1 VRASAR
7 RWPRADA
14 APGLFKGAEKVTH
27 YRVKKSFI
35 FLLADDWRKGFDSR
49 YFGPVPVSS
58 IKGRPVCVLWSWAHG
73 EGGGFLRINRT
84 MKIVK

>member
-1 VRASAR
+1 M
-7 RWPRADA
+7 
-14 APGLFKGAEKVTH
+14 TH